1 MTKKR
6 LKILCAA
13 LIATVL
19 FASSAYVAYSYF
31 ISDKFNPDVSDVAE
45 IKTNEID
52 FSDKTENVNE
62 SSPDNTESA
71 NNLTD
76 DKTDYD
82 LGENES
88 GRGIYIDSRSDRF
101 LVSRGGTAS
110 SVRGINGII
119 NGIVQ
124 IPSNNTNQNTNNS
137 GGSGSASGSGGI
149 SADGDSNVIFPALGS
164 LREPAKSNP
173 ADAYDSLGIPI
184 PDYRANDPDNNARLM
199 TLEVSLAYED
209 MFDNKEI
216 SIYEGELLTQQNI
229 LCRVYAYAI
238 ENGNYYRIRELSNN
252 FYIKDFPERAYN
264 NFKATFCF
272 RTTSLSEWQE
282 ITLTIPT
289 VPRKLLL
296 VTYQDGLYAN
306 ATDKYSDLY
315 PEFNECLNLYK
326 YYYILG
332 ENGTEIN
339 RLFRGWSE
347 SKNGAPIGEEYT
359 VTKDGLIYLYP
370 TGFTSV
376 PSGMKAQIQA
386 RMFGKNLE
394 YLQTLTAC
402 DSKISR
408 LDVPKYIS
416 FIQFSEPSSFDEIHL
431 SSTVKYIG
439 FCNTNNQRT
448 LRVKNSYTAD
458 ESNPYFTVV
467 GKMLLSKDESIVY
480 DIPSSVKSATIPN
493 TVKQIN
499 LSEYNSELKELRL
512 SSREVPSINLSCVN
526 DVTIYV
532 PREYYFDYLNA
543 LGSSLGTNRLLPN
556 DNSLPEYIFANGAIL
571 SDYGKTLY
579 SIDKNAIGTIIVP
592 SSVENVASGAT
603 DNNPNIDTIIFDK
616 NLKHLESNA
625 INTDCIKRV
634 FMLGDNAVDIES
646 GAFSCTSG
654 GESDFDGLS
663 VFVQQSAYDGSL
675 KNLSS
680 NLGEETA
687 KAILCS
693 DSLSFESEN
702 GFSLLNTQSGSI
714 ILNAP
719 KDLKNFDSNDLS
731 KPVVEIGSCAF
742 KGSDRLRYVNL
753 SSSVKTVSVQAFA
766 ECKKLEGIYSGSRD
780 SITVK
785 SKALYNDTGLKY
797 GVFNALYG
805 NFDDDFQNINVQ
817 LFFAPYNTYG
827 YGSDSMVDYFAYFVD
842 YDSSGYNIVDMGS
855 DEHIVYAWCDFI
867 SSTGPGYVVCAA
879 TTGIS
884 GKITLPDDTRLIQ
897 DYAFANCSNKFEL
910 ENYDDI
916 ELVSSYSFANSG
928 LSGDY
933 DFTNLHF
940 ILEGGFSGCK
950 YLKSVKLP
958 VIKMASNIVMAGCSS
973 LEEVEFGDE
982 FEALCYGSFSGCD
995 KLKTITFSSKEPI
1008 ELEGSFG
1015 ADFKFA
1021 DEESPDTASFKIK
1034 LVGQANAEEY
1044 IKQWRCTL
1052 LGWPLE
1058 FIDIISDE
1066 ELDRGEII
1074 ARKYL
1079 GIYDASDDEA
1089 QAYDTTPQSKTKEK
1103 QWL

>member
-13 LIATVL
+13 LIAIL
-19 FASSAYVAYSYF
+19 FFTIGAYVAYSYF
-31 ISDKFNPDVSDVAE
+31 ISDKFNPDVSNVAE
-45 IKTNEID
+45 VKTNEID
-52 FSDKTENVNE
+52 FSDKAENTNE
-62 SSPDNTESA
+62 NDPDNTESA
-71 NNLTD
+71 NSLTE
-76 DKTDYD
+76 DKTNSGFADND
-82 LGENES
+82 S
-88 GRGIYIDSRSDRF
+88 GRGVYIDSRSDRF
-101 LVSRGGTAS
+101 LVSRDGSAS
-110 SVRGINGII
+110 SISGINGII

-124 IPSNNTNQNTNNS
+124 IPSNNANQNTNNS
-137 GGSGSASGSGGI
+137 GGSDSNSTSGGV
-149 SADGDSNVIFPALGS
+149 STDGDNNVIFPALGS
-164 LREPAKSNP
+164 LKEPAKSNP
-173 ADAYDSLGIPI
+173 DDAYDSLGIPI
-184 PDYRANDPDNNARLM
+184 LDYRANDPDNNARLM

-229 LCRVYAYAI
+229 LCRVYAYAV
-238 ENGNYYRIRELSNN
+238 EDGNYYRIRELSNN
-252 FYIKDFPERAYN
+252 FYIKDFPQRAYN

-272 RTTSLSEWQE
+272 RTTPMSEWQE

-315 PEFNECLNLYK
+315 PKFNECLNLYK

-332 ENGTEIN
+332 ENNTEIN

-347 SKNGAPIGEEYT
+347 TENGKPIGEEYT

-376 PSGMKAQIQA
+376 PSGMKAQIKA

-402 DSKISR
+402 DSKISK
-408 LDVPKYIS
+408 LDVPKYIT
-416 FIQFSEPSSFDEIHL
+416 FIQFSEQSSFDEVNL
-431 SSTVKYIG
+431 SSTVKYID
-439 FCNTNNQRT
+439 FYNANDQRT
-448 LRVKNSYTAD
+448 LRVKNRYTVD
-458 ESNPYFTVV
+458 ESNPYFTVA
-467 GKMLLSKDESIVY
+467 GRILLSKDESIVY

-512 SSREVPSINLSCVN
+512 SSKEVPSINLSCVS

-543 LGSSLGTNRLLPN
+543 LGSSLGTNRLMPN

-579 SIDKNAIGTIIVP
+579 SVDKNAIGTVIVP

-603 DNNPNIDTIIFDK
+603 ENNPNIDTIIFDK
-616 NLKHLESNA
+616 NLKHLEANA

-634 FMLGDNAVDIES
+634 FILSDNATDIES
-646 GAFSCTSG
+646 ESFSSASG
-654 GESDFDGLS
+654 GERDFSELS

-675 KNLSS
+675 KSYTQL
-680 NLGEETA
+680 LGEDNA

-693 DSLSFESEN
+693 DNLAFENEN
-702 GFSLLNTQSGSI
+702 GFSLLSTQSGSI

-719 KDLKNFDSNDLS
+719 KDLKKFDSHDLS
-731 KPVVEIGSCAF
+731 KPVIEIGPCAF
-742 KGSDRLRYVNL
+742 KGSESLRYVNL
-753 SSSVKTVSVQAFA
+753 SSSVKTVSVQSFA
-766 ECKKLEGIYSGSRD
+766 ECKALEGIYSGSRD

-805 NFDDDFQNINVQ
+805 NFDEDFQNINVQ

-827 YGSDSMVDYFAYFVD
+827 YGSDRMVDYFAYFVD
-842 YDSSGYNIVDMGS
+842 YDSSGYDIVEVGD
-855 DEHIVYAWCDFI
+855 DERIVYAWCDFI

-879 TTGIS
+879 TTGIN
-884 GKITLPDDTRLIQ
+884 GKITLPDNTRMIQ

-910 ENYDDI
+910 ENYDAL

-950 YLKSVKLP
+950 YLKSVKFP
-958 VIKMASNIVMAGCSS
+958 AIKMASNIVMSGCSS

-1008 ELEGSFG
+1008 ELEGAFG

-1021 DEESPDTASFKIK
+1021 DEESPDEASFKIK

-1044 IKQWRCTL
+1044 IKQWRCTI

-1058 FIDIISDE
+1058 FIDMISNE

-1074 ARKYL
+1074 ARKHL
-1079 GIYDASDDEA
+1079 GIYDASGDDA
-1089 QAYDTTPQSKTKEK
+1089 QAYDTTSQG
-1103 QWL
+1103 